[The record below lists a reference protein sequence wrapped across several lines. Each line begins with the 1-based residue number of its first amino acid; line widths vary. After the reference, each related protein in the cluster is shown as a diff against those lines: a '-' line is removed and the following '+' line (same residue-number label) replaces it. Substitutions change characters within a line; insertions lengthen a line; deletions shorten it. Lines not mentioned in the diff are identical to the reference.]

1 MSTDRNISYVDAI
14 REATHDLMERDD
26 RVVMFGLDVDDPK
39 ATFETTRGLPEAFGS
54 ERVFGTPL
62 SEDAMTGIGVGMALA
77 GLHPIHNHYRM
88 DFTTLAMNQLI
99 NVAAKT
105 HAMSGG
111 AQNVPFTVRMLI
123 GKSWGQGAQHS
134 QSLYP
139 LFMNIPGL
147 RMAAPTTP
155 YDVKAC
161 LTWLTEDENPG
172 ILVEHRLLY
181 FQKGWVPEGRLTA
194 EFGKARIVRTGTDIT
209 IVGISYQNIEAIR
222 AASYLEEVGIS
233 AEVIDPIWL
242 NPLDID
248 TIAASVAKTGI
259 LLTVDNSWLQCG
271 AGAEIIARL
280 HEQGISFV
288 SKRLGFAETPCPTT
302 PSLEAGFYP
311 DAIKIAEVAGN
322 LVDSTKTFDF
332 SPRADLKVVEFKGP
346 F

>member
-1 MSTDRNISYVDAI
+1 
-14 REATHDLMERDD
+14 
-26 RVVMFGLDVDDPK
+26 
-39 ATFETTRGLPEAFGS
+39 
-54 ERVFGTPL
+54 
-62 SEDAMTGIGVGMALA
+62 MALA
-77 GLHPIHNHYRM
+77 GLKPIYNHYRM
-88 DFTTLAMNQLI
+88 DFSALSMNQLI

-111 AQNVPFTVRMLI
+111 NQCVPMTVRMLI

-139 LFMNIPGL
+139 LFMNIPGI

-155 YDVKAC
+155 YDAKAC
-161 LTWLTEDENPG
+161 LTWLVEDPNPG

-181 FQKGWVPEGRLTA
+181 FQRGPVPEGRLVS
-194 EFGKARIVRTGTDIT
+194 EFGRARTVRPGRDIT

-222 AASYLEEVGIS
+222 AAAYLADEGID

-248 TIAASVAKTGI
+248 TIAESVERTGR
-259 LLTVDNSWLQCG
+259 LLTVDNSWVQCG

-280 HEQGISFV
+280 HERGIRFLSR
-288 SKRLGFAETPCPTT
+288 RLGFAETPCPTT
-302 PSLEAGFYP
+302 PSLEKSFYP
-311 DAIKIAEVAGN
+311 DAIAVAN
-322 LVDSTKTFDF
+322 AAVDLLGVDQKPVF
-332 SPRADLKVVEFKGP
+332 SPRDDLKVVEFKGP

>member
-1 MSTDRNISYVDAI
+1 MSTDRTINYAAAI
-14 REATHDLMERDD
+14 CEAQRELMSRDN
-26 RVVMFGLDVDDPK
+26 RVVLFGLDMDDPK
-39 ATFETTRGLPEAFGS
+39 ACFETARGLPEEFGS
-54 ERVFGTPL
+54 NRVFGTPL

-139 LFMNIPGL
+139 LFMNIPGI
-147 RMAAPTTP
+147 RIAAPTTP
-155 YDVKAC
+155 YDAKAC
-161 LTWLTEDENPG
+161 LTWLVEDENPG
-172 ILVEHRLLY
+172 IMVEHRLCY
-181 FQKGWVPEGRLTA
+181 FQKGPVPEGRLVSN
-194 EFGKARIVRTGTDIT
+194 FGKARVMRTGKDIT
-209 IVGISYQNIEAIR
+209 IVGISYQNIEALR
-222 AASYLEEVGIS
+222 AASYLESNGFS

-248 TIAASVAKTGI
+248 TIASSVAKTGL

-271 AGAEIIARL
+271 AGAEIISRL
-280 HEQGISFV
+280 HEQGIPFV
-288 SKRLGFAETPCPTT
+288 AKRLGFAETPCPTT

-311 DAIKIAEVAGN
+311 DAFKIAKVAAEMIDPAYEFQPCDE
-322 LVDSTKTFDF
+322 L
-332 SPRADLKVVEFKGP
+332 PVVEFKGP